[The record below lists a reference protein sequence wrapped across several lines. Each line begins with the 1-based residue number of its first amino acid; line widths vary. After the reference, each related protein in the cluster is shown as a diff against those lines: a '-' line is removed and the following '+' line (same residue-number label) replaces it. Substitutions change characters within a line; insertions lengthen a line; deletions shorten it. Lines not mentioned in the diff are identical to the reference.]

1 MSLFMG
7 FQPLDEGVATQ
18 GRRSERDVLT
28 QSSIAVKMLGESN

>member
-18 GRRSERDVLT
+18 GRRSEKAKLDFFARVVL
-28 QSSIAVKMLGESN
+28 N